1 MTLTRL
7 APLEPPDEPFM
18 VDRHDDAA
26 SPPEEMKERHSR
38 LKRLA
43 VRGSLFEMVAYALGQ
58 VLRLGGNLILT
69 RLLFPEAFG
78 LMTTLTVFNTGLI
91 MLSDVGIEQ
100 SVIQNERGDQPRFA
114 NTAWTLQIVRGLGL
128 YGVALALTWP
138 MAQIEGVPEL
148 FWLIPVGALAV
159 PIAALS
165 STAEFGLRRRVE
177 VGRLVALDLASQ
189 AVALAVMLAWAW
201 VHPSI
206 WALIVGNIAR
216 EIFRTIASHVALIPG
231 YRNKL
236 CWDAVARKEIIEFG
250 RWILGSSAVFFLA
263 GFADRLL
270 LLPFLQ
276 AGGLGIYSIAALL
289 TESTFTVIGKIT
301 HGVLFPIFSR
311 IRLDGVDRLREVYY
325 QARLRLDFLALG
337 GVGVLFM
344 LGPRIID
351 FLWDDR
357 YHEAGWMLQILC
369 VKAATR
375 SVFDPADKC
384 LVALG
389 RVRTSFI
396 NNAARTVFLFA
407 GVPLGW
413 HLFGESGVIWGV
425 VLSDLPCAFIL
436 WTALWREKVLRLDR
450 ELLAWG
456 FFALGLGV
464 GFGLDAL
471 IALILA

>member
-1 MTLTRL
+1 MADSHDT
-7 APLEPPDEPFM
+7 EPANDEM
-18 VDRHDDAA
+18 R
-26 SPPEEMKERHSR
+26 ERHSR

-43 VRGSLFEMVAYALGQ
+43 VRGSLFEMLAYVLGQ

-100 SVIQNERGDQPRFA
+100 SVIQNERGDEPVFA
-114 NTAWTLQIVRGLGL
+114 NTAWTLQIVRGLSL

-138 MAQIEGVPEL
+138 MAQLEGVPEL
-148 FWLIPVGALAV
+148 LWLIPVGALSV

-165 STAEFGLRRRVE
+165 STAEFALRRQVR
-177 VGRLVALDLASQ
+177 VGRLVGLELASQ
-189 AVALAVMLAWAW
+189 AVALGVMLAWAW

-216 EIFRTIASHVALIPG
+216 EIFRTIASHLVLVPG
-231 YRNKL
+231 YRNRL
-236 CWDAVARKEIIEFG
+236 SWDAAARAEIIAFG

-289 TESTFTVIGKIT
+289 TESAFTVIGKIT

-311 IRLDGVDRLREVYY
+311 IRLDGVDRLQEVYY
-325 QARLRLDFLALG
+325 QARLRLDLLALG
-337 GVGVLFM
+337 GVGALFM
-344 LGPRIID
+344 VGPRLID

-407 GVPLGW
+407 GVPIGW
-413 HLFGESGVIWGV
+413 HFLGEEGVVWGV
-425 VLSDLPCAFIL
+425 VASDLPCAFIL
-436 WTALWREKVLRLDR
+436 WTALWREKVLRVDR
-450 ELLAWG
+450 ELLAWV
-456 FFALGLGV
+456 FFGAGLGV
-464 GFGLDAL
+464 GFGVDAL
-471 IALILA
+471 LALLLP